1 MFITTV
7 ILDKKNGII
16 ILLSIEEYLNKVRPY
31 LKDMIYN
38 IKKKIDA
45 WKIQKQLTCQL
56 ICLLKTQN
64 EERVMHLKSD
74 NIEIMIKASE
84 VKELFE
90 SLFSRYQIDLE
101 ESMKG
106 SDLSLVIFIYYISN
120 VKK

>member
-1 MFITTV
+1 
-7 ILDKKNGII
+7 
-16 ILLSIEEYLNKVRPY
+16 
-31 LKDMIYN
+31 
-38 IKKKIDA
+38 
-45 WKIQKQLTCQL
+45 
-56 ICLLKTQN
+56 
-64 EERVMHLKSD
+64 MHLKSD

>member
-1 MFITTV
+1 MENSKAI
-7 ILDKKNGII
+7 N
-16 ILLSIEEYLNKVRPY
+16 LLVNMSS
-31 LKDMIYN
+31 KD
-38 IKKKIDA
+38 
-45 WKIQKQLTCQL
+45 T
-56 ICLLKTQN
+56 N
-64 EERVMHLKSD
+64 EECVMHLKSD

>member
-1 MFITTV
+1 MESSKAI
-7 ILDKKNGII
+7 N
-16 ILLSIEEYLNKVRPY
+16 LLVNMSS
-31 LKDMIYN
+31 KD
-38 IKKKIDA
+38 
-45 WKIQKQLTCQL
+45 T
-56 ICLLKTQN
+56 N

>member
-1 MFITTV
+1 MENSKAI
-7 ILDKKNGII
+7 N
-16 ILLSIEEYLNKVRPY
+16 LLVNMSS
-31 LKDMIYN
+31 KD
-38 IKKKIDA
+38 
-45 WKIQKQLTCQL
+45 T
-56 ICLLKTQN
+56 N